1 MVWVHAASTFFCF
14 YEKLMIKQKK
24 SLCKKLLL
32 SNFFTCRGS
41 FGSLFLQTG
50 LLYILIQCT
59 YPCRLVN
66 FRLHYL
72 TGSFSFISGS
82 VVSMNNFEL
91 SLFVFFSPL
100 LSVKQL
106 PQVQVVLL
114 VALKM
119 RRQNL
124 KFCLIQLMQMQF
136 RRWILLMRMSKKL
149 MVLMYQ
155 RMEVRHGK
163 ELSRGLFV

>member
-1 MVWVHAASTFFCF
+1 MQH
-14 YEKLMIKQKK
+14 L
-24 SLCKKLLL
+24 
-32 SNFFTCRGS
+32 NFFVSTKSKKKNHFANSSCS
-41 FGSLFLQTG
+41 AIFSLVVD
-50 LLYILIQCT
+50 LLAGFFPKQAYILIQCT
-59 YPCRLVN
+59 YPCRVVN

-72 TGSFSFISGS
+72 IGSFSFISGS

-136 RRWILLMRMSKKL
+136 RR
-149 MVLMYQ
+149 
-155 RMEVRHGK
+155 
-163 ELSRGLFV
+163 